1 MRFNKTPIY
10 IYQDIGVGIR
20 DYLKLWRENHV
31 FFYPSTWLVC
41 GGFVLLRGS
50 ITQLVGITWLDIDL
64 IPIFLVYLTAKDQNV
79 KALCLAFFMGLLT
92 DIFSA
97 CPLGLFALT
106 YSAILVGI
114 NSCRQFLDF
123 TNIKTSVLL
132 VAVFLVAKWC
142 LVLVA
147 VSILPLG
154 QSFPSMR
161 VMPVFVSAL
170 ITGLITPLIFY
181 LLNLVRGRE
190 DRDYA

>member
-1 MRFNKTPIY
+1 
-10 IYQDIGVGIR
+10 VGIR
-20 DYLKLWRENHV
+20 DYPKLWREKHI
-31 FFYPSTWLVC
+31 FTYSLIWLVC
-41 GGFVLLRGS
+41 GALVLLRGNIS
-50 ITQLVGITWLDIDL
+50 QLVGITWLDIDL
-64 IPIFLVYLTAKDQNV
+64 IPIFLIYLIAKDQNV

-106 YSAILVGI
+106 YSALFLGI

-123 TNIKTSVLL
+123 TSVKTAVLL

-147 VSILPLG
+147 VSIFPLG
-154 QSFPSMR
+154 QSFPSIR
-161 VMPVFVSAL
+161 VMPLVVSAL
-170 ITGLITPLIFY
+170 ITGLIAPLIFY
-181 LLNLVRGRE
+181 LLNLARGRE

>member
-1 MRFNKTPIY
+1 M
-10 IYQDIGVGIR
+10 GIR
-20 DYLKLWRENHV
+20 DYLKLWRENYV
-31 FFYPSTWLVC
+31 FRYPFIWLVC
-41 GGFVLLRGS
+41 GAFVLLRGS
-50 ITQLVGITWLDIDL
+50 ITQLVGVKWLDIDL
-64 IPIFLVYLTAKDQNV
+64 IPIFLVYLIANDQNV

-92 DIFSA
+92 DIFSS
-97 CPLGLFALT
+97 CPVGLFALT
-106 YSAILVGI
+106 YSTILVGI

-147 VSILPLG
+147 VSIFPLG
-154 QSFPSMR
+154 QSLPSIR
-161 VMPVFVSAL
+161 VMQVVVSAL

-181 LLNLVRGRE
+181 LLNLARGRE